1 MHRLRK
7 QAACT
12 LAGAARLF
20 ATGMVLFATGT
31 LLAQATPPD
40 GTPNGTQA
48 ASQAEITS
56 GKLAAKPPVTYDNKY
71 ELYGGLSFENF
82 QAGQNLPKLMDFG
95 GVEVT
100 GTYWATHK
108 LGVAADFRG
117 QAGTTPVF
125 ANPYTSS
132 PLVIRFTG
140 MGGIQYR
147 GPRNQR
153 VALDYHAYAGISHGN
168 FTHTPVPAG
177 YQTGLYPNQTAPM
190 FAVGGSLDFNRSR
203 DLAIRLSPDLIFSR
217 FGNGT
222 SEFFS
227 ISGGVLYRFGK
238 K

>member
-1 MHRLRK
+1 MHRLKK

-12 LAGAARLF
+12 VASAAMLF
-20 ATGMVLFATGT
+20 LPSTIM
-31 LLAQATPPD
+31 AQAGP
-40 GTPNGTQA
+40 PNGTRP
-48 ASQAEITS
+48 ASEAVITT
-56 GKLAAKPPVTYDNKY
+56 GKLAGKAPVTYDNKY
-71 ELYGGLSFENF
+71 EIYGGLAFENF
-82 QAGQNLPKLMDFG
+82 QAGQNLPKRMNLG
-95 GVEVT
+95 GIEVT

-147 GPRNQR
+147 GPKNQR
-153 VALDYHAYAGISHGN
+153 FALDYHAYGGLSHGN

-177 YQTGLYPNQTAPM
+177 YQTGLYANQTAPI
-190 FAVGGSLDFNRSR
+190 FAVGASLDFNRSKN
-203 DLAIRLSPDLIFSR
+203 LAIRLSPDLIFSR
-217 FGNGT
+217 FGTGT

-227 ISGGVLYRFGK
+227 VSAGVVYRFGTK
-238 K
+238 

>member
-1 MHRLRK
+1 MQRLRK

-12 LAGAARLF
+12 LAGAAMLF
-20 ATGMVLFATGT
+20 GT
-31 LLAQATPPD
+31 SILLAQATPPE
-40 GTPNGTQA
+40 GTPNGTKPA
-48 ASQAEITS
+48 TEAEITS

-71 ELYGGLSFENF
+71 EIYGGIALETF
-82 QAGQNLPKLMDFG
+82 QAGQNLPKRMNLG
-95 GVEVT
+95 GIEVT

-153 VALDYHAYAGISHGN
+153 VALDYHAYAGISHGD

-177 YQTGLYPNQTAPM
+177 YQTGLYPNGTSPM
-190 FAVGGSLDFNRSR
+190 FALGGSLDFNRSKN
-203 DLAIRLSPDLIFSR
+203 LAIRLSPDLILSH
-217 FGNGT
+217 FGNET
-222 SEFFS
+222 REFFS
-227 ISGGVLYRFGK
+227 ISGGVVYRFGK

>member
-1 MHRLRK
+1 MHRLMK
-7 QAACT
+7 QAAWT
-12 LAGAARLF
+12 VAGAALLF
-20 ATGMVLFATGT
+20 STGRMM
-31 LLAQATPPD
+31 AQNRTPD
-40 GTPNGTQA
+40 GTPNGTKP
-48 ASQAEITS
+48 ASEAEITT
-56 GKLAAKPPVTYDNKY
+56 GKLASKPPVTYDNRY

-140 MGGIQYR
+140 MAGVQYR
-147 GPRNQR
+147 GPKNQR
-153 VALDYHAYAGISHGN
+153 FALDYHAYGGVSHGD
-168 FTHTPVPAG
+168 FTHTPVPPN
-177 YQTGLYPNQTAPM
+177 YQTGLYTNRTKPI
-190 FAVGGSLDFNRSR
+190 FALGGSLDLNRSKN
-203 DLAIRLSPDLIFSR
+203 LAIRLSPDLILSH
-217 FGNGT
+217 FGT
-222 SEFFS
+222 ETREFFS
-227 ISGGVLYRFGK
+227 ISAGVVYRFGK